1 MIFNEIYSTYYNVVA
16 TIITELIK
24 NDVSELDINKLVKD
38 KAFSESILS
47 IIPALKSEKWQ
58 LVCSDMTTP
67 IKHVPTMPLTEV
79 QKRWLKAISLDRRMQ
94 LFEFSPVGLDDVEPL
109 FDEED
114 YCIFDKYGDGDPYN
128 NKEYVEKFR
137 FILKAI
143 KSKSEI
149 KLTMYNKK
157 GQITSIICLP
167 IRLEYSE
174 KDDKFRLIAKGNIY
188 NYTINLSRIITCEKY
203 EGTETIGDNVDVS
216 ITMDNIL
223 VKVVDERNTLERFM
237 LHFAHFEKRAK
248 RIGENQYV
256 VRIFYN
262 RNDETEMVIR
272 VLSFGPTVEVVESEA
287 FRQLIVER
295 LKKQKRL
302 GL

>member
-16 TIITELIK
+16 AIITELIE
-24 NDVSELDINKLVKD
+24 NDVAELDINKLVEE

-47 IIPALKSEKWQ
+47 IIPALKSERWQ

-94 LFEFSPVGLDDVEPL
+94 LFEFNPVGLDDVEPL

-114 YCIFDKYGDGDPYN
+114 YYVFDKYGDGDPYD
-128 NKEYVEKFR
+128 NKEYVERFR
-137 FILKAI
+137 FVLKAI
-143 KSKSEI
+143 KSKNEI

-157 GQITSIICLP
+157 KQITSIICLP
-167 IRLEYSE
+167 IRFEYSE
-174 KDDKFRLIAKGNIY
+174 KDDKFRLIAKGNTYI
-188 NYTINLSRIITCEKY
+188 YTINLSRIITCEKY
-203 EGTETIGDNVDVS
+203 DGAETIVDRVGVLTTLDNVL
-216 ITMDNIL
+216 I
-223 VKVVDERNTLERFM
+223 KVVDERNTLERFM
-237 LHFAHFEKRAK
+237 LHFAHFEKRGK
-248 RIGENQYV
+248 RIGENQYI

-262 RNDETEMVIR
+262 HGDETEMVIR
-272 VLSFGPTVEVVESEA
+272 VLSFGPTVEVVEPEE

-295 LKKQKRL
+295 LQKQKRL